1 MKKQKRKKLLNIQED
16 TVKYMLS
23 VEIRQNIERKQVL
36 KPSEEHLEDINDD
49 KSDENLE
56 GLNRAERRRLERE
69 AKKTN
74 VKN

>member
-1 MKKQKRKKLLNIQED
+1 MKRSIQED

-36 KPSEEHLEDINDD
+36 KPSEERLEDQEEED
-49 KSDENLE
+49 LE

-69 AKKTN
+69 AKKGN
-74 VKN
+74 IKK